1 MNALS
6 LWRASAAC
14 VALVAALHAPVAMAQ
29 SNEPPASQDSLVS
42 AMDAARQALVDATP
56 RGGTSPPELLSAYA
70 DACARYGDAF
80 PRGDKAVM
88 ARSTLLSC
96 LARMDAPQRV
106 IDTVDRWLDAD
117 VLTPAEFDRAL
128 NMRTLAAVKV
138 HGAEGALKEIDRAI
152 ASAQTRQVRLL
163 LVRTGIEGQSM
174 EQRLATIEQALMLAG
189 DAADLRADALGAK
202 AMLLIEQ
209 GGDANLKE
217 AGTLVEQAQA
227 LGVQSANVLRAQM
240 QLRSRAEALAGAGEI
255 APGKIAPVFGL
266 NDIHTGKE
274 VKLEDL
280 RGKIVLLDFWATWCG
295 PCVSLM
301 DSFLVDLHRDF
312 KDKDLV
318 ILGVGTNW
326 RGETAQMQLAWAEA
340 KDEPVIRGGNHT
352 RGECSWIKV
361 HDAAGAVTQTYG
373 VQGIPFCVL
382 IDREGRIVYAG
393 NGHALKGDILKYVQ
407 EHAGIARN

>member
-1 MNALS
+1 MNSLS
-6 LWRASAAC
+6 LWRALAAC
-14 VALVAALHAPVAMAQ
+14 VALVAALHAPLAQAQ
-29 SNEPPASQDSLVS
+29 SDEPAASQETLIA

-70 DACARYGDAF
+70 DACTTYADSFPQGD
-80 PRGDKAVM
+80 RAVM
-88 ARSTLLSC
+88 ARSTVLSC
-96 LARMDAPQRV
+96 LARMDEPQRV
-106 IDTVDRWLDAD
+106 IDTVDRWMAAD
-117 VLTPAEFDRAL
+117 LLTPAEFDRAL
-128 NMRTLAAVKV
+128 NMRTLAAVKL
-138 HGAEGALKEIDRAI
+138 HGPDAALTEIDRAI
-152 ASAQTRQVRLL
+152 AAAQTRQVRLL
-163 LVRTGIEGQSM
+163 LVRSGIEGQSI
-174 EQRLATIEQALMLAG
+174 EQRLATIEQAISLAG
-189 DAADLRADALGAK
+189 EAGGLRADALGAK

-209 GGDANLKE
+209 GGDANLE
-217 AGTLVEQAQA
+217 QAQSLVEQAQA

-240 QLRSRAEALAGAGEI
+240 QLRSRAAALAGVGDI
-255 APGKIAPVFGL
+255 APGKAAPVFAL
-266 NDIHTGKE
+266 NDIHTGHE
-274 VKLEDL
+274 VKLERL

-326 RGETAQMQLAWAEA
+326 RGETAEMQLAWAEA

-407 EHAGIARN
+407 EHAGSARN